1 MKIEQAKLIPISDIL
16 DKLGLKPQ
24 RKNGQEVCYF
34 SPLRSEKTPS
44 LWVNTHTNLWK
55 DFGDVKWEGGDGIN
69 LVRAYLDAQ
78 GVQSDVSAALRW
90 LDNMTGFVPSIRPVS
105 DPDDT
110 PTEKSLV
117 LRHADIL
124 TNERLI
130 DYGYQRGIPETILR
144 KYFDQAIVFNK
155 KTQKKFYALSMRND
169 RKGYELRTPYFKGC
183 LGKKYITFIR
193 GTDPNFKGIHVFEG
207 AFDFVSVVTQQ
218 NGKPLR
224 YDSLILH
231 SLSNLKKGSAY
242 IKSFGYERCFTWMD
256 NDKPGL
262 AAVTAWDDFCKT
274 EHNLLHVPMNKLYAP
289 YKDVNAAHIAQL
301 EL

>member
-1 MKIEQAKLIPISDIL
+1 
-16 DKLGLKPQ
+16 
-24 RKNGQEVCYF
+24 
-34 SPLRSEKTPS
+34 
-44 LWVNTHTNLWK
+44 
-55 DFGDVKWEGGDGIN
+55 
-69 LVRAYLDAQ
+69 
-78 GVQSDVSAALRW
+78 
-90 LDNMTGFVPSIRPVS
+90 
-105 DPDDT
+105 
-110 PTEKSLV
+110 
-117 LRHADIL
+117 LRHADVL

-130 DYGYQRGIPETILR
+130 DYGYQRGIPQTILR
-144 KYFDQAIVFNK
+144 KYFDQAIIFNK

-242 IKSFGYERCFTWMD
+242 IKGFGYKRCFTWMD
-256 NDKPGL
+256 NDEPGL
-262 AAVTAWDDFCKT
+262 AAVTAWEDFCKT

-289 YKDVNAAHIAQL
+289 YKDVNAAHMAQL